1 MRLSNVHSSSTS
13 WFTTISLLGTLYP
26 VSTLSQNT
34 TTGAD
39 IVQGSLRIY
48 GNDAYHIT
56 QRRPLPLN
64 AARARYPGFKQEN
77 LTLKAGTIR
86 RDGALTLPCDMIFE
100 RDVPL
105 TLRDGVT
112 VYTDIFRP
120 TTTNATFPSII
131 AWSPY
136 GKEIGGQW
144 LDDIQGRSGVNLSS
158 VSELQKF
165 EGPDPAYW
173 VCKGYAILNPDNR
186 GAYSSEGN
194 ITYWGRQLGEDG
206 YDFVEWAAEQ
216 IWSSGKVAMSGNSW
230 LAVSQWFIAAENP
243 PHLTAIAPW
252 EGLTDLYRDTAV
264 RGGIPAPGF
273 QESILTTF
281 AGKEFVEDV
290 PRMVL
295 SEGLITPYWSDKIA
309 SLDKISIPAYI
320 VASYTN
326 VLHTHGSFEAF
337 RHISSEE
344 KWLRVHNT
352 QEWTDY
358 YTPEYVADLQ
368 KFFDHYLK
376 GEDNGWQST
385 PRVRLA
391 VLDPGS
397 EDTVDRVV
405 VDWPVPGLE
414 SKTLYLQPNNSLG
427 EYSPSNEGTLSYNSS
442 TASGIT
448 LNFQVPETM
457 ELTGYSK
464 LRLWVSSPDAT
475 DMEISV
481 SVQKL
486 SSNGSAFPSTGSE
499 SSSTIGPT
507 GILRVSQRQLDTERS
522 TEYEPFLLHTLEK
535 LLSPGEIVPVD
546 IPLWPFALR
555 IHAGELLSL
564 NIAPASITTAQAD
577 LGFGTAIVPVP
588 ATGSTFEPGQNV
600 SLIELGGGVD
610 SNPAFVNEQRV
621 ETPVSRNKGMHFI
634 HVGGK
639 YDSLLLF
646 PVNSTTKATENCR

>member
-1 MRLSNVHSSSTS
+1 MRLSNARSSPSS
-13 WFTTISLLGTLYP
+13 WLTAVSLLGTISP
-26 VSTLSQNT
+26 ASSFAQNT
-34 TTGAD
+34 TTGAQ

-48 GNDAYHIT
+48 GNDSYPII
-56 QRRPLPLN
+56 QRRPLPLD

-86 RDGALTLPCDMIFE
+86 RDGTLTLPCDILFE
-100 RDVPL
+100 RDVPV

-112 VYTDIFRP
+112 TYTDIFRP
-120 TTTNATFPSII
+120 MTTNATVPSII

-144 LDDIQGRSGVNLSS
+144 LDDVEGRSGVNLSS

-173 VCKGYAILNPDNR
+173 VCKGYSILNPDNR

-216 IWSSGKVAMSGNSW
+216 AWSSGKVAFSGNSW
-230 LAVSQWFIAAENP
+230 LAVSQWFIAAEHP

-264 RGGIPAPGF
+264 KGGIPAPGF

-290 PRMVL
+290 PRMLL
-295 SEGLITPYWSDKIA
+295 SEGLITPYWQDKIA
-309 SLDKISIPAYI
+309 SLEKIKVPAYI

-326 VLHTHGSFEAF
+326 LLHTHGSFEAF
-337 RHISSEE
+337 RRIASEE

-358 YTPEYVADLQ
+358 STSEHVADLQ

-397 EDTVDRVV
+397 EDTLDRVV
-405 VDWPVPGLE
+405 ADWPVPGLQ
-414 SKTLYLQPNNSLG
+414 SKTLYLQPNSSLG
-427 EYSPSNEGTLSYNSS
+427 ESSLPDEATLSYNSS
-442 TASGIT
+442 STSGIT
-448 LNFQVPETM
+448 LNFQIPETM

-475 DMEISV
+475 DMDISI

-486 SSNGSAFPSTGSE
+486 SSNGTIFPSTGSE

-507 GILRVSQRQLDTERS
+507 GALRVSHRELDTNRS
-522 TEYEPFLLHTLEK
+522 TDLEPLILHTSEK

-546 IPLWPFALR
+546 IPLWPVALR
-555 IHAGELLSL
+555 FHAGELLSL
-564 NIAPASITTAQAD
+564 NVAPASIAPAQAD
-577 LGFGTAIVPVP
+577 IGFGTAIIPVP
-588 ATGSTFEPGQNV
+588 STEGTFEPGQNV
-600 SLIELGGGVD
+600 PLIELGGGMD

-621 ETPVSRNKGMHFI
+621 ETPVSRNKGLHFI

-646 PVNSTTKATENCR
+646 PFNSTATQIC

>member
-1 MRLSNVHSSSTS
+1 MR
-13 WFTTISLLGTLYP
+13 F
-26 VSTLSQNT
+26 
-34 TTGAD
+34 
-39 IVQGSLRIY
+39 
-48 GNDAYHIT
+48 
-56 QRRPLPLN
+56 
-64 AARARYPGFKQEN
+64 
-77 LTLKAGTIR
+77 
-86 RDGALTLPCDMIFE
+86 
-100 RDVPL
+100 
-105 TLRDGVT
+105 
-112 VYTDIFRP
+112 
-120 TTTNATFPSII
+120 
-131 AWSPY
+131 
-136 GKEIGGQW
+136 
-144 LDDIQGRSGVNLSS
+144 
-158 VSELQKF
+158 
-165 EGPDPAYW
+165 
-173 VCKGYAILNPDNR
+173 LNPDNC
-186 GAYSSEGN
+186 GVYSSEGK

-216 IWSSGKVAMSGNSW
+216 TWSSGKVAMSGNSW
-230 LAVSQWFIAAENP
+230 LAVSQWFSDAENP

-397 EDTVDRVV
+397 EDTIDRVV
-405 VDWPVPGLE
+405 ADWPVPGLE
-414 SKTLYLQPNNSLG
+414 SKTLYLQPNNLLG
-427 EYSPSNEGTLSYNSS
+427 EYSPSNEGTLSYNST

-448 LNFQVPETM
+448 LNLQVPETM
-457 ELTGYSK
+457 ELTGYPR

-499 SSSTIGPT
+499 SSCTIGPT

-535 LLSPGEIVPVD
+535 ILSPGDIAPVD

-577 LGFGTAIVPVP
+577 VGFGTAIVPVP
-588 ATGSTFEPGQNV
+588 ATGGTLEPGQNV

-610 SNPAFVNEQRV
+610 SNSAFVNEQRV
-621 ETPVSRNKGMHFI
+621 ETPVGRNKGMHFI

-646 PVNSTTKATENCR
+646 PVNSTTKATENCCKILNTGQIPGSGGWGCVTNLNGGCKSYYWKTDLPYYSCA

>member
-1 MRLSNVHSSSTS
+1 MRLLNAHSSSTS
-13 WFTTISLLGTLYP
+13 WLTTISLLGTLYP
-26 VSTLSQNT
+26 ASTFSQNT
-34 TTGAD
+34 TTGAE

-48 GNDAYHIT
+48 GNDSYPIT
-56 QRRPLPLN
+56 QRRPLPLD
-64 AARARYPGFKQEN
+64 AARGRYPGFKQEN
-77 LTLKAGTIR
+77 LTFKAGTIR

-131 AWSPY
+131 SWSSY

-144 LDDIQGRSGVNLSS
+144 LDDVQGRSGVNLSS

-216 IWSSGKVAMSGNSW
+216 TWSSGKVAMSGNSW
-230 LAVSQWFIAAENP
+230 LAVSQWFIAAENT

-264 RGGIPAPGF
+264 RGGISAPGF
-273 QESILTTF
+273 QESTLTTF
-281 AGKEFVEDV
+281 AGKGFVEDV
-290 PRMVL
+290 PRTVF
-295 SEGLITPYWSDKIA
+295 SEGLITPYWQDKIA
-309 SLDKISIPAYI
+309 SLDKVSIPAYI

-326 VLHTHGSFEAF
+326 VLHTHGSFEGF

-368 KFFDHYLK
+368 
-376 GEDNGWQST
+376 N
-385 PRVRLA
+385 VRLA

-397 EDTVDRVV
+397 EDTADRVV
-405 VDWPVPGLE
+405 ADCPVPGLE

-427 EYSPSNEGTLSYNSS
+427 ESSPSNEATLSYNRS

-448 LNFQVPETM
+448 LNFQVPETI

-486 SSNGSAFPSTGSE
+486 SSNGTAFPSTRSE

-507 GILRVSQRQLDTERS
+507 GTLRVSQRELDTERS
-522 TEYEPFLLHTLEK
+522 TDYEPFLLHTSEK

-564 NIAPASITTAQAD
+564 NIAPASIITAQAD
-577 LGFGTAIVPVP
+577 VGFGTAIVPVP
-588 ATGSTFEPGQNV
+588 ATGGTFEPGQNV
-600 SLIELGGGVD
+600 SLIELGGGMD

-621 ETPVSRNKGMHFI
+621 ETPVSRNMGMHFI

-639 YDSLLLF
+639 YDRLLLF
-646 PVNSTTKATENCR
+646 PVNSTTKATEICK